1 MVKSALWRR
10 AWRAILSHA
19 LLRWESAVTIALAI
33 VAIGLFPRPFALW
46 QWWYWLIIF
55 AAAEALI
62 IWTSITDART
72 GERVVTDM
80 LRQRFD
86 PSKVLQTSLR
96 TQFEQALQYRQA
108 LEVQIGR
115 TRKGVLRDRLT
126 NVAGR
131 VDEWMLQIGKLA
143 ERLDQLGSNSLIQ
156 TDAKETPEAI
166 TRYRSRLHN
175 TQDEQVR
182 QQLQSLLASKETQ
195 QANLQELA
203 RTMERGQLQLENTV
217 SDLGIMYSQF
227 VLLEAR
233 DIDSGRLQRLSQDI
247 DEQVAALADVV
258 QTLDE
263 LYKKSSEA

>member
-1 MVKSALWRR
+1 MAESTFWRR
-10 AWRAILSHA
+10 AWRAILSYA

-33 VAIGLFPRPFALW
+33 ITIGLFPRPFSFW

-55 AAAEALI
+55 AVAEVLI
-62 IWTSITDART
+62 IWTSVTDART
-72 GERVVTDM
+72 GERVVADM

-86 PSKVLQTSLR
+86 PGKVHQPHLR
-96 TQFEQALQYRQA
+96 AQVEQALQYRQA
-108 LEVQIGR
+108 IEVQIGR
-115 TRKGVLRDRLT
+115 TRKGVLRDHLT
-126 NVAGR
+126 NVAAR
-131 VDEWMLQIGKLA
+131 IDEWMVQISKLA
-143 ERLDQLGSNSLIQ
+143 ERLDYLGGNSLIQ
-156 TDAKETPEAI
+156 SDAKETPEAI
-166 TRYRSRLHN
+166 ARYRARLRN
-175 TQDEQVR
+175 TEDEQVR
-182 QQLQSLLASKETQ
+182 QQLQSLLASKEAQ

-217 SDLGIMYSQF
+217 SDLGTMYSQF